1 MEIKSDTVE
10 PTGYYKTALG
20 HGFSMVPRHDKKT
33 PMRWPMLHPD
43 TGKVVSVPRDH
54 AIRTEKAKTA
64 NTPWWEPIQ
73 VQRDYAE
80 LLQRPE
86 WGWDW
91 FGHLTFRDPK
101 HPEAADKIFNKWVH
115 QINRKVFGMRYWNR
129 KDKDGVLWA
138 RGVEM
143 QKRDVIHYHFL
154 MSRVPGNIK
163 RLVMMDAWDSMAGF
177 ARIHP
182 FEAAKGGETYV
193 VKYAAKGGEIDFGGP
208 LSLIHNR
215 LPTL

>member
-1 MEIKSDTVE
+1 MEVNGQLAARE
-10 PTGYYKTALG
+10 N
-20 HGFSMVPRHDKKT
+20 T
-33 PMRWPMLHPD
+33 PNLYRQPAFRWPMLHPD
-43 TGKVVSVPRDH
+43 TGQLVSVSRDRQIH
-54 AIRTEKAKTA
+54 TEKAKTA

-73 VQRDYAE
+73 LQREHAE

-91 FGHLTFRDPK
+91 FGHLTFREEK
-101 HPEAADKIFNKWVH
+101 HPEAAEKIFGKWVH
-115 QINRKVFGMRYWNR
+115 DINRKIFGSRYWNR

-138 RGVEM
+138 RGTEM
-143 QKRDVIHYHFL
+143 QRRGVIHYHFL
-154 MSRVPGNIK
+154 MSRVPGEIK
-163 RLVMMDAWDSMAGF
+163 RLVMMDSWDKMAGF

-193 VKYAAKGGEIDFGGP
+193 VKYAAKGGEIEYGGP
-208 LSLIHNR
+208 LGLLQNR